1 MTKRKKQR
9 CSSAITLENAK
20 KLDEIVKKNKDLN
33 TNRSEL
39 VNLIL
44 SIFFKVNKN
53 YAERLRGLL
62 IQKRKKIL

>member
-1 MTKRKKQR
+1 MSKKKKQR
-9 CSSAITLENAK
+9 YSSAITLENAK
-20 KLDEIVKKNKDLN
+20 KLEEIVEKSKDLN

-53 YAERLRGLL
+53 YVERLRGLV
-62 IQKRKKIL
+62 IQKRKGIL

>member
-1 MTKRKKQR
+1 MSKKKKQR
-9 CSSAITLENAK
+9 YSSAITLENAK
-20 KLDEIVKKNKDLN
+20 KLEEIVKKSEDLN

-53 YAERLRGLL
+53 YVERLRGLV
-62 IQKRKKIL
+62 IQKRKGIL

>member
-1 MTKRKKQR
+1 MTIRKKQR
-9 CSSAITLENAK
+9 YSSAITLENAE
-20 KLDEIVKKNKDLN
+20 KLDEIVKKSKDLN

>member
-9 CSSAITLENAK
+9 YSSAITPKNAK
-20 KLDEIVKKNKDLN
+20 KLDEIVKNSEDLN

-44 SIFFKVNKN
+44 NIFFKVNKD
-53 YAERLRGLL
+53 YAERVRGLL
-62 IQKRKKIL
+62 IQKRKGIL